1 MRYLFQ
7 LALMP
12 KSINFRLGGQ
22 IHFKCRSN
30 YYSFYEEGNFA
41 IGQNPLDEPAPG
53 LPDNCENV
61 NVKKSS
67 RYYCCNEF
75 PGNKGTDLQG

>member
-1 MRYLFQ
+1 MKQLFLFYLGTLLEMRYLFQ

-30 YYSFYEEGNFA
+30 YYSFLWGREFRNRS
-41 IGQNPLDEPAPG
+41 
-53 LPDNCENV
+53 
-61 NVKKSS
+61 KSI
-67 RYYCCNEF
+67 RWACTWYCLITA
-75 PGNKGTDLQG
+75 KT